1 MEDIKKILDDKIQ
14 EYNEKIKKLEYNID
28 LCVKMEFKNQRQQ
41 YAELHK
47 ELLNTYHL
55 LLDFKRILNDK

>member
-1 MEDIKKILDDKIQ
+1 MEDVKKILNDKIQ
-14 EYNEKIKKLEYNID
+14 EYSERIKKLEYDID

-55 LLDFKRILNDK
+55 LLDFKRILNGK